1 MGKDMEEGWMAKDY
15 YKLLGVARDAS
26 AEDIKKAFRKLAMQY
41 HPDRNSAPEAEAKF
55 KEFNEAY
62 AVLSDAE
69 KRKQY
74 DMFGAEGF
82 GQRYTNEDIFSN
94 FDFRSIFEDMGFAGG
109 TEGGRGGG
117 GRSFDFSSIFGGGG
131 GGAPRGGARKG
142 SGYNPFAQQQ
152 HAGGDAEAEVTV
164 TFHEAFHGGEREV
177 IVDGNETRV
186 RIPRGVKSGT
196 RLRVRG
202 KGHAGPQGGSAGDLM
217 LTVHVGAHPLFRFHG
232 DDLEMD
238 VSVSISDVVLGTTV
252 EIETP
257 DGHKHNLKIP
267 AGTSPGQKM
276 RLRGKG
282 FPMKDGVFGDLLA
295 RVVMRTPKEL
305 SDEQRQHFE
314 ALRVLGL

>member
-1 MGKDMEEGWMAKDY
+1 MGKDY

-41 HPDRNSAPEAEAKF
+41 HPDRNSAPEAEGKF
-55 KEFNEAY
+55 KEANEAY
-62 AVLSDAE
+62 AVLSDPE

-82 GQRYTNEDIFSN
+82 GQRYSNEDIFSN

-109 TEGGRGGG
+109 DGAGRGAGGRS
-117 GRSFDFSSIFGGGG
+117 SFDFSSLFGGGAG
-131 GGAPRGGARKG
+131 RGGTRSRG
-142 SGYNPFAQQQ
+142 GGYNPFAHQ
-152 HAGGDAEAEVTV
+152 AGADAEAEVTV

-177 IVDGNETRV
+177 VVDGSETRV

-202 KGHAGPQGGSAGDLM
+202 KGHAAAQGGTAGDLM
-217 LTVHVGAHPLFRFHG
+217 LTVHVGAHPVFRFHG
-232 DDLEMD
+232 EDLEMD
-238 VSVSISDVVLGTTV
+238 VHVGISDVVLGTTV

-257 DGHKHNLKIP
+257 DGQKHNLKIP

-314 ALRVLGL
+314 ALRALGL